1 MAYFL
6 AGVGNAEILKKNR
19 DGVEELFATAKTLTD
34 SSITIGVSAE
44 DIRAGQGAK
53 LYGKYFHTSTFDL
66 KMTDAMFKMEYIAA
80 NVGAELEWGGD
91 VFKDEQVKADA
102 DGKIT
107 ITGAKPFTSGSTV
120 YVYAK
125 LPEDEF
131 YKTYTVAELS
141 AGVEAFKAKD
151 VCVKYL
157 YTNDNARKLTVK
169 ANFTPDTLSV
179 LLTSNLYAGDDK
191 NPATGT
197 KVGTVTIKVPR
208 FLLSGSQELSM
219 NMTGASTTPFE
230 GSALASNAEGCDGE
244 GIYAEIIEIIEGRK
258 WIDNIKELLVEN
270 EEDLQSGDYVN
281 VYAVTYDGAIKKLK
295 WGRQTEGGY
304 VLWTST
310 TDFINDSTG
319 NVEYYNA
326 ENPSYFEGENFYSE
340 KIYFSNEYEGAW
352 YIDKIVNIYIK
363 SK

>member
-1 MAYFL
+1 MAVFL
-6 AGVGNAEILKKNR
+6 AGVGNAEILKKNSA
-19 DGVEELFATAKTLTD
+19 GVEELFATAKTLTD

-80 NVGAELEWGGD
+80 NVGAELQWGGE
-91 VFKDEQVKADA
+91 VFKDTTKKGAATTGEIEIKDA
-102 DGKIT
+102 V
-107 ITGAKPFTSGSTV
+107 PFSSDSEII

-125 LPEDEF
+125 LPSEEN
-131 YKTYTVAELS
+131 YTTYTL
-141 AGVEAFKAKD
+141 KD
-151 VCVKYL
+151 NKIADKKFADKEVCVKYM
-157 YTNDNARKLTVK
+157 YTNDNARKLVVK

-179 LLTSNLYAGDDK
+179 MLTSNLYAGDDK

-197 KVGTVTIKVPR
+197 KIGTVTIKVPR

-258 WIDNIKELLVEN
+258 WVDDVTEVIIDNAEDLAVNDAVVIYAIADNAIKRITSEVKEAAVEADGTVITGDNADALVVADGATGEGFVTVTFTLSDGSTKELK
-270 EEDLQSGDYVN
+270 
-281 VYAVTYDGAIKKLK
+281 AVA
-295 WGRQTEGGY
+295 
-304 VLWTST
+304 
-310 TDFINDSTG
+310 
-319 NVEYYNA
+319 
-326 ENPSYFEGENFYSE
+326 
-340 KIYFSNEYEGAW
+340 
-352 YIDKIVNIYIK
+352 NI
-363 SK
+363 

>member
-1 MAYFL
+1 MAVFL
-6 AGVGNAEILKKNR
+6 AGVGNAEILKN
-19 DGVEELFATAKTLTD
+19 GELFATAKTLTD

-91 VFKDEQVKADA
+91 VFRDEEIVVN
-102 DGKIT
+102 DGDSLKVSGT
-107 ITGAKPFTSGSTV
+107 PVPFTAGGKT

-125 LPEDEF
+125 LVIEDN
-131 YKTYTVAELS
+131 YKTYEYDAEKGIDLPE
-141 AGVEAFKAKD
+141 GTY
-151 VCVKYL
+151 CVKYL
-157 YTNDNARKLTVK
+157 YTNDNARKLVVK

-179 LLTSNLYAGDDK
+179 MLTSNLYAGDDK

-197 KVGTVTIKVPR
+197 RIGTVTIKVPR

-258 WIDNIKELLVEN
+258 WIEDVTGIVVDNADDLAVGDPVE
-270 EEDLQSGDYVN
+270 
-281 VYAVTYDGAIKKLK
+281 VYAVADNAIKKLVASDDI
-295 WGRQTEGGY
+295 TITYPEGVVAGSG
-304 VLWTST
+304 VASAKGTGTVTVKIGEKTFT
-310 TDFINDSTG
+310 TDIT
-319 NVEYYNA
+319 VA
-326 ENPSYFEGENFYSE
+326 
-340 KIYFSNEYEGAW
+340 
-352 YIDKIVNIYIK
+352 
-363 SK
+363 

>member
-1 MAYFL
+1 MAVFL
-6 AGVGNAEILKKNR
+6 AGVGNAEILKN
-19 DGVEELFATAKTLTD
+19 GELFATAKTLTD

-91 VFKDEQVKADA
+91 VFKDEEIVVAQGNALKVSGTPVPFTAG
-102 DGKIT
+102 GKI
-107 ITGAKPFTSGSTV
+107 

-125 LPEDEF
+125 LVSEEN
-131 YKTYTVAELS
+131 YKTYEYTEDGITGLA
-141 AGVEAFKAKD
+141 AGTY
-151 VCVKYL
+151 CVKYL
-157 YTNDNARKLTVK
+157 YTNDNARKLVVK

-179 LLTSNLYAGDDK
+179 MLTSNLYAGDDK

-197 KVGTVTIKVPR
+197 KIGTVTIKVPR

-219 NMTGASTTPFE
+219 NMTGASTSPFE

-258 WIDNIKELLVEN
+258 WIDNVTEIMVDNADNLTVGDPVE
-270 EEDLQSGDYVN
+270 
-281 VYAVTYDGAIKKLK
+281 VYAVADNAIKKLDANV
-295 WGRQTEGGY
+295 TEATITYPEEIVVDGKAAKAG
-304 VLWTST
+304 
-310 TDFINDSTG
+310 
-319 NVEYYNA
+319 A
-326 ENPSYFEGENFYSE
+326 GEVSV
-340 KIYFSNEYEGAW
+340 KIGAKTFTAD
-352 YIDKIVNIYIK
+352 ITVA
-363 SK
+363 

>member
-6 AGVGNAEILKKNR
+6 AGVGNAEIFKGDN
-19 DGVEELFATAKTLTD
+19 LFATAKTLTD

-91 VFKDEQVKADA
+91 VFKDEEVKVTEGGALKVTGTPVPFVA
-102 DGKIT
+102 DGK
-107 ITGAKPFTSGSTV
+107 V

-125 LPEDEF
+125 LVSDEH
-131 YKTYTVAELS
+131 YKTYEYTDDGITGLAE
-141 AGVEAFKAKD
+141 GTY
-151 VCVKYL
+151 CVKYL
-157 YTNDNARKLTVK
+157 YTNDNARKLVIK

-179 LLTSNLYAGDDK
+179 YLTSNLYAGDDK

-197 KVGTVTIKVPR
+197 KVGTITIRVPR

-258 WIDNIKELLVEN
+258 WIEEVTAIMVDNAD
-270 EEDLQSGDYVN
+270 DLAVGDDIV
-281 VYAVTYDGAIKKLK
+281 VYAVAQNAIKLLDANV
-295 WGRQTEGGY
+295 TEAAITYPENIAADGKA
-304 VLWTST
+304 
-310 TDFINDSTG
+310 TG
-319 NVEYYNA
+319 KGT
-326 ENPSYFEGENFYSE
+326 GEVSVKIGE
-340 KIYFSNEYEGAW
+340 KTFTADITVA
-352 YIDKIVNIYIK
+352 
-363 SK
+363 

>member
-1 MAYFL
+1 MVFL
-6 AGVGNAEILKKNR
+6 AGVGNAEILKN
-19 DGVEELFATAKTLTD
+19 GELFATAKTLTD

-80 NVGAELEWGGD
+80 NVGSDLEWGGD
-91 VFKDEQVKADA
+91 VFKDEEVVVASG
-102 DGKIT
+102 GKLKVSGT
-107 ITGAKPFTSGSTV
+107 PVPFTSGGKV
-120 YVYAK
+120 YIYAK
-125 LPEDEF
+125 LVNDEY
-131 YKTYTVAELS
+131 YKTYEYATEGVTVPE
-141 AGVEAFKAKD
+141 GTY
-151 VCVKYL
+151 CVKYL
-157 YTNDNARKLTVK
+157 YTNDNARKLVVK

-197 KVGTVTIKVPR
+197 KIGTVTIKVPR

-258 WIDNIKELLVEN
+258 WIDNVTEIMVDNAKDLTVGDAVE
-270 EEDLQSGDYVN
+270 
-281 VYAVTYDGAIKKLK
+281 VYAVADNAIKKL
-295 WGRQTEGGY
+295 GANVTEAQITYPDQLVVGGKAAKAG
-304 VLWTST
+304 
-310 TDFINDSTG
+310 TG
-319 NVEYYNA
+319 EV
-326 ENPSYFEGENFYSE
+326 SV
-340 KIYFSNEYEGAW
+340 KIG
-352 YIDKIVNIYIK
+352 
-363 SK
+363 SKTFTADITIA

>member
-1 MAYFL
+1 MAVFL
-6 AGVGNAEILKKNR
+6 AGVGNAEILKKNSN
-19 DGVEELFATAKTLTD
+19 GVEELFATAKTLTD

-80 NVGAELEWGGD
+80 NVGAELEWGGE
-91 VFKDEQVKADA
+91 VFKDVTLRATVSGEIEINDA
-102 DGKIT
+102 V
-107 ITGAKPFTSGSTV
+107 PFTAGSEVV

-125 LPEDEF
+125 LPMDEH
-131 YKTYTVAELS
+131 YKTYSLVDNKITDERFADTTEG
-141 AGVEAFKAKD
+141 ATKGKE

-157 YTNDNARKLTVK
+157 YTNDNARKISVK

-179 LLTSNLYAGDDK
+179 MLTSNLYAGDDR

-197 KVGTVTIKVPR
+197 KIGTVTIKVPR

-258 WIDNIKELLVEN
+258 WVDEVEN
-270 EEDLQSGDYVN
+270 IIVDGAEDLSAGEALV
-281 VYAVTYDGAIKKLK
+281 VYAIADNAIKQLDLAGTDDYTVEISEGLVNAKNQIAEDAEEGTITLK
-295 WGRQTEGGY
+295 NKKGDTIA
-304 VLWTST
+304 T
-310 TDFINDSTG
+310 
-319 NVEYYNA
+319 A
-326 ENPSYFEGENFYSE
+326 
-340 KIYFSNEYEGAW
+340 
-352 YIDKIVNIYIK
+352 IVTIA
-363 SK
+363 

>member
-1 MAYFL
+1 MAVFL
-6 AGVGNAEILKKNR
+6 AGVGNAEILKKNSA
-19 DGVEELFATAKTLTD
+19 GVEELFATAKTLTD

-80 NVGAELEWGGD
+80 NVGAELQWGGE
-91 VFKDEQVKADA
+91 VFKDTTKKGAAETGEIEIQDA
-102 DGKIT
+102 I
-107 ITGAKPFTSGSTV
+107 PFSSDSEVT

-125 LPEDEF
+125 LPSEEN
-131 YKTYTVAELS
+131 YTTYTLTEGKFADAKF
-141 AGVEAFKAKD
+141 AGKEA
-151 VCVKYL
+151 CVKYM
-157 YTNDNARKLTVK
+157 YTNDNARKLVVK

-179 LLTSNLYAGDDK
+179 LLTSNLYAGDDR

-197 KVGTVTIKVPR
+197 KIGTVTIKVPR

-258 WIDNIKELLVEN
+258 WINEVTEVMVDNAEDLLVG
-270 EEDLQSGDYVN
+270 EDIV
-281 VYAVTYDGAIKKLK
+281 VYAVAQNAVKLLDATIVAAEGITIEGDGETVSADGLK
-295 WGRQTEGGY
+295 AAKAGKGT
-304 VLWTST
+304 VTVK
-310 TDFINDSTG
+310 I
-319 NVEYYNA
+319 
-326 ENPSYFEGENFYSE
+326 GEKTFD
-340 KIYFSNEYEGAW
+340 AP
-352 YIDKIVNIYIK
+352 VVVA
-363 SK
+363 

>member
-6 AGVGNAEILKKNR
+6 AGVGNAEIFKGDN
-19 DGVEELFATAKTLTD
+19 LFATAKTLTD

-91 VFKDEQVKADA
+91 VFKDVPVKADT

-107 ITGAKPFTSGSTV
+107 ISDAVPFTADGET

-131 YKTYTVAELS
+131 YKTYTVEKLAE
-141 AGVEAFKAKD
+141 GVDAFKEKE

-157 YTNDNARKLTVK
+157 YTNDNARKLVVK

-179 LLTSNLYAGDDK
+179 YLTSNLYAGDDK

-197 KVGTVTIKVPR
+197 KVGTITIKVPR

-258 WIDNIKELLVEN
+258 WIDEVTDIMVDNADDLAVDDDIVIYAVAQNAIKLLDAATITAESITVEGDGTKVSADGMKAKETGTGSVTVTIKEKEFVIP
-270 EEDLQSGDYVN
+270 
-281 VYAVTYDGAIKKLK
+281 VTI
-295 WGRQTEGGY
+295 
-304 VLWTST
+304 S
-310 TDFINDSTG
+310 
-319 NVEYYNA
+319 
-326 ENPSYFEGENFYSE
+326 
-340 KIYFSNEYEGAW
+340 
-352 YIDKIVNIYIK
+352 
-363 SK
+363 